1 MSEIWR
7 TGGIAPTRRRVP
19 SNLSK
24 SFDVLLL
31 WLQRRRERRQL
42 AGLSDHMLKDIGVT
56 RADIDVETRKV
67 FWRR

>member
-1 MSEIWR
+1 MSEISR
-7 TGGIAPTRRRVP
+7 SGGIVPARRRVP

-31 WLQRRRERRQL
+31 WMQRWRERHML
-42 AGLSDHMLKDIGVT
+42 ATLSDHMLKDIGVS
-56 RADIDVETRKV
+56 RADIDVEARKM